1 MSAKLTRKKKKSS
14 CRRWAPYAAPP
25 ETKHCDDY
33 IDDATQPAALRAYLE
48 RARSP
53 AHGLMSMEP
62 FPKLFAD
69 YKGKRVRVTM
79 ASRIGDVGITFNLD
93 QDTGYSN
100 RVTVA
105 SLTNFSDSPE
115 RA

>member
-1 MSAKLTRKKKKSS
+1 MSKFR
-14 CRRWAPYAAPP
+14 
-25 ETKHCDDY
+25 HCDDY
-33 IDDATQPAALRAYLE
+33 IDDATQPAALRAYLD
-48 RARSP
+48 RARAP
-53 AHGLMSMEP
+53 AHGRMSEEP

-79 ASRIGDVGITFNLD
+79 ASRFGDVGIQHDLD
-93 QDTGYSN
+93 EEDGYVK